1 MNRRA
6 PPWAFFWLHWAAWPV
21 GAADVAMANALVKA
35 GVPLEQVSRMV
46 AAAALAFSLE
56 ILWGPIVDSAFT
68 RRRWCIGGTV
78 LMCVGLAALLVL
90 PWSTASMP
98 VLTLLN
104 FCACTGAGIAL
115 VAVKG
120 VMAYDVPAPQLGQA
134 SGHYTAGGIV
144 AKALAAS
151 GTLWLITHLP
161 SRPLVAALSVGA
173 AALAMS
179 TIMLASPQPSLPV
192 RGVRGALRAALVD
205 VWKLIR
211 TRVGFLVGVLCVIPF
226 GTSTLLGAA
235 IAKEWSVA
243 PDQLATVIPF
253 GAVLSVASAIL
264 AGRLS
269 VRLGPWRTYIAFGW
283 LMVGLLIALALVPR
297 APGWFL
303 AMWLVH
309 RAGGGAC
316 YAALLGMVMTTIGR
330 GAAAT
335 KAAAFWSLANLAE
348 GYPALVDGRVHD
360 HVGTTAMLFTHAAM
374 DAAGFALLLALAR
387 LLGLRYRALVTA
399 VPAAA
404 T

>member
-35 GVPLEQVSRMV
+35 GVPLELVSRMI
-46 AAAALAFSLE
+46 AAGALAFSLE
-56 ILWGPIVDSAFT
+56 ILWGPIVDSVFT
-68 RRRWCIGGTV
+68 KRRWCIGGTV
-78 LMCVGLAALLVL
+78 LMCVGQAALLVL
-90 PWSTASMP
+90 PWNIASMP
-98 VLTLLN
+98 ILTLLN
-104 FCACTGAGIAL
+104 FCVCTCAGIAL

-120 VMAYDVPAPQLGQA
+120 IMAYDVPAPQLGRA

-151 GTLWLITHLP
+151 GTLWLLTHLS
-161 SRPLVAALSVGA
+161 SRPLVAVLSVGA

-179 TIMLASPQPSLPV
+179 TIILASPQPSLPV
-192 RGVRGALRAALVD
+192 RGAPGALRAALVD
-205 VWKLIR
+205 VWRLVR
-211 TRVGFLVGVLCVIPF
+211 TRVGFLVAVLCVIPF

-235 IAKEWSVA
+235 IAKEWSVG

-253 GAVLSVASAIL
+253 GAVLSVAGAIL
-264 AGRLS
+264 AGRVS

-283 LMVGLLIALALVPR
+283 LMVLLLIALAIVPR
-297 APGWFL
+297 APSWFIAL
-303 AMWLVH
+303 WLLH

-316 YAALLGMVMTTIGR
+316 YAALLGMVMTTIGK

-360 HVGTTAMLFTHAAM
+360 HVGTTAMLFTHAAL

-387 LLGLRYRALVTA
+387 LLGLRYRALVAA
-399 VPAAA
+399 VPAPA